1 MKIQRRQCLKTGLLA
16 GVSMSTFSVWAQNA
30 ASLSTTGGLMV
41 GQIADVS
48 NAYQD
53 ISKDFIIGSRA
64 AWQEINAAG
73 GIRGQRIRH
82 QVIEMDGSAAELDK
96 AWKQLRDDESCLATF
111 GSCADAMASQVTVRN
126 SAERNELAHAAPWLQ
141 NAAIDINRGTF
152 PIFSNREH
160 QIQHALRSMSNV
172 GIGSL
177 SVVYQ
182 SERDRAIN
190 TQDISRIA
198 SNLKLGLR
206 QWPVE
211 ADLVAQSR
219 RISATQVPL
228 VLFVGGTPE
237 LVQFMQGWNRSGG
250 IRYIVALA
258 DVNLQTALQMSG
270 GKHVPVIGTQAVPV
284 VSSSVRIAQ
293 RFRVALAK
301 YFDEPPTALSLAGYI
316 SARYTAQVM
325 QSAKTLTRASIYDAF
340 VRRGSMDLEGF
351 RIEVENGRLQSAFV
365 TQSMMS
371 LDGRVIG

>member
-1 MKIQRRQCLKTGLLA
+1 
-16 GVSMSTFSVWAQNA
+16 
-30 ASLSTTGGLMV
+30 
-41 GQIADVS
+41 
-48 NAYQD
+48 
-53 ISKDFIIGSRA
+53 
-64 AWQEINAAG
+64 
-73 GIRGQRIRH
+73 
-82 QVIEMDGSAAELDK
+82 MDGSATELDK

-111 GSCADAMASQVTVRN
+111 GSCADAMAAQVTVRN

-141 NAAIDINRGTF
+141 NAAIDISRGTF

-160 QIQHALRSMSNV
+160 QIQHALQSMSNV

-190 TQDISRIA
+190 TQDIARIA

-293 RFRVALAK
+293 RFRAALAK

-325 QSAKTLTRASIYDAF
+325 QSAKSLTRASIYEAF
-340 VRRGSMDLEGF
+340 VRRSSMDLEGF

>member
-1 MKIQRRQCLKTGLLA
+1 MNLQRRQLVGVGLASSASLA
-16 GVSMSTFSVWAQNA
+16 APSIWAQGI
-30 ASLSTTGGLMV
+30 ASRSPMV

-82 QVIEMDGSAAELDK
+82 QVIEMDGSVAQRDAS
-96 AWKQLRDDESCLATF
+96 WQQLRDDENCVATF
-111 GSCADAMASQVTVRN
+111 GTCADPLAVQITTKN
-126 SAERNELAHAAPWLQ
+126 SNERTELVHSAPWLQ
-141 NAAIDINRGTF
+141 NSAVDIERGTF
-152 PIFSNREH
+152 PIFSTREH
-160 QIQHALRSMSNV
+160 QIQHALQNMSNV
-172 GIGSL
+172 GITSL

-182 SERDRAIN
+182 SERDFMSN
-190 TQDISRIA
+190 TLDIQRIA
-198 SNLKLGLR
+198 KNLKLTLK
-206 QWPVE
+206 QLPVQ
-211 ADLVAQSR
+211 ADLLQQARQ
-219 RISATQVPL
+219 ISATQVPL

-284 VSSSVRIAQ
+284 VTSSARIAQ
-293 RFRVALAK
+293 RFRQVLAK

-325 QSAKTLTRASIYDAF
+325 QSAKSLNRSAVFEAF
-340 VRRGSMDLEGF
+340 SRRQTMEVDGF
-351 RIEVENGRLQSAFV
+351 RVELENGRLQSAFV
-365 TQSMMS
+365 TQSMMRM
-371 LDGRVIG
+371 DGRVIG

>member
-1 MKIQRRQCLKTGLLA
+1 MKLQRRQLIRISLVASASLTTPSL
-16 GVSMSTFSVWAQNA
+16 WAQTA
-30 ASLSTTGGLMV
+30 ASRSPMV

-53 ISKDFIIGSRA
+53 ISKDFAIGSRT

-73 GIRGQRIRH
+73 GIRGQRVRH
-82 QVIEMDGSAAELDK
+82 QVIEMDGSAAQTDS
-96 AWKQLRDDESCLATF
+96 AWKQLRDDDSCVTAF
-111 GSCADAMASQVTVRN
+111 GSCADPLAAQITLKN
-126 SAERNELAHAAPWLQ
+126 SAERNELAHSAPWLQ
-141 NAAIDINRGTF
+141 NSAIDIDRGTF
-152 PIFSNREH
+152 PIFSTREQ
-160 QIQHALRSMSNV
+160 QIQHALQSMRNV
-172 GIGSL
+172 NINSL
-177 SVVYQ
+177 TVVYQ
-182 SERDRAIN
+182 SERDVLAN
-190 TQDISRIA
+190 TLDIQRIA
-198 SNLKLGLR
+198 KNLKLTLR
-206 QWPVE
+206 QMPVQ
-211 ADLVAQSR
+211 ADLIAQAR
-219 RISATQVPL
+219 QISATQVPL

-284 VSSSVRIAQ
+284 VSSSIPIAR
-293 RFRVALAK
+293 RFRAALAK

-325 QSAKTLTRASIYDAF
+325 QSAKSLTRSSVYEAF
-340 VRRGSMDLEGF
+340 ARRQTLDLDGF
-351 RIEVENGRLQSAFV
+351 RVEVENGRLHSAFV

>member
-1 MKIQRRQCLKTGLLA
+1 
-16 GVSMSTFSVWAQNA
+16 
-30 ASLSTTGGLMV
+30 
-41 GQIADVS
+41 
-48 NAYQD
+48 
-53 ISKDFIIGSRA
+53 
-64 AWQEINAAG
+64 
-73 GIRGQRIRH
+73 
-82 QVIEMDGSAAELDK
+82 MDGSATELDK

-111 GSCADAMASQVTVRN
+111 GSCADAMAAQVTVRN

-141 NAAIDINRGTF
+141 NAAIDISRGTF

-160 QIQHALRSMSNV
+160 QIQHALQSMSNV

-190 TQDISRIA
+190 TQDIARIA

-325 QSAKTLTRASIYDAF
+325 QSAKSLTRASIYEAF
-340 VRRGSMDLEGF
+340 VRRSSMDLEGF